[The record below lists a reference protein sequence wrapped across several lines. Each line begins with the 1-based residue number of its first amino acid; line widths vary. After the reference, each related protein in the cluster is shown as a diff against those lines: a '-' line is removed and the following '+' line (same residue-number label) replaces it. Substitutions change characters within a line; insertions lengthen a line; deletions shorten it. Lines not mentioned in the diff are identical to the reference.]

1 MQKGYFCGKEACFM
15 THLYIWFLA
24 VALAMD
30 CFAVSI
36 ASGIIYRRV
45 RWKPMFAMAFL
56 FGFFQAFNPLVG
68 WLATDRFRYLI
79 ESYDHWIAFAILAF
93 LGVRM
98 IMDSFKEDDERVFN
112 PRRLKV
118 IFTLAIATSIDAL
131 AVGVSFSCMGITA
144 LGDLLYPL
152 AAIGFVSFVMSMLG
166 LFLGIFCGGGIAK
179 RLRAELWGG
188 VILIAIG
195 VKVLVEHLSA

>member
-1 MQKGYFCGKEACFM
+1 M
-15 THLYIWFLA
+15 L
-24 VALAMD
+24 
-30 CFAVSI
+30 
-36 ASGIIYRRV
+36 
-45 RWKPMFAMAFL
+45 AMAFL

-68 WLATDRFRYLI
+68 WVATDRFHHLI

-98 IMDSFKEDDERVFN
+98 IVDSFKEEEERVFN

-166 LFLGIFCGGGIAK
+166 LFLGIFCGKGVAK